1 MKPYLLILSLFIVT
15 VANTQEKSVKE
26 TSKGVVKFVIKQK
39 IDREKIPAILKD
51 FAVDIADSLIYWNHY
66 DNINSVQY
74 QDENKLSFQELFSSS
89 DFKITNTNKGTS
101 FYYQKKNNKSY
112 FLERPNNTL
121 TLISTSKKTK
131 QILGFMCQEVLVK
144 DFNDRNG
151 YGYITKQLPTTAGIT
166 TIEGISET
174 VLEYSIENHY
184 AVANEINYYSDDI
197 IEGALLKLKELRIF
211 FVPSINLKP
220 AVTKKKIGDYITKKE
235 LKNLIGDTI
244 LLQNLLLITN
254 KNNIEESKNEDGST
268 IEDMSLSPKYLI
280 KELSAISIKCKQI
293 RVGSFFD
300 DTEEVL
306 NFTQKEL
313 LEFSNIFTYG
323 NSLKI
328 IESVFGI
335 SSSPALIILSK
346 DLKIIFLKDFL
357 LTSSDLE
364 QADKKIAEICSQQ

>member
-1 MKPYLLILSLFIVT
+1 MLAAANHQIDVTQVLLSH
-15 VANTQEKSVKE
+15 
-26 TSKGVVKFVIKQK
+26 G
-39 IDREKIPAILKD
+39 
-51 FAVDIADSLIYWNHY
+51 ADVN
-66 DNINSVQY
+66 
-74 QDENKLSFQELFSSS
+74 
-89 DFKITNTNKGTS
+89 
-101 FYYQKKNNKSY
+101 
-112 FLERPNNTL
+112 
-121 TLISTSKKTK
+121 
-131 QILGFMCQEVLVK
+131 
-144 DFNDRNG
+144 
-151 YGYITKQLPTTAGIT
+151 A
-166 TIEGISET
+166 
-174 VLEYSIENHY
+174 
-184 AVANEINYYSDDI
+184 
-197 IEGALLKLKELRIF
+197 
-211 FVPSINLKP
+211 
-220 AVTKKKIGDYITKKE
+220 
-235 LKNLIGDTI
+235 
-244 LLQNLLLITN
+244 
-254 KNNIEESKNEDGST
+254 KNEDGST